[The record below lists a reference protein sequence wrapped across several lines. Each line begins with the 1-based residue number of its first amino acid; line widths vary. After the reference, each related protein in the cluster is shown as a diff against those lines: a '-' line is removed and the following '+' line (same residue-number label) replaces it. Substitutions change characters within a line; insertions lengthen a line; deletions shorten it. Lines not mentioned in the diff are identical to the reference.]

1 MSDPH
6 YGQVCP
12 KRRAGTP
19 GGSLPHA
26 QPSAARPSP
35 RGPSIDLEALKR
47 FLQRRYHYNT
57 PESVA
62 ADTGIPPETV
72 RNWIR
77 LRARPSIG
85 NFLTLALHYGPDL
98 VAAAWPGAP
107 RWMDSACRE
116 EEAARLEAEQERIN
130 RRLKELRS

>member
-1 MSDPH
+1 M
-6 YGQVCP
+6 
-12 KRRAGTP
+12 
-19 GGSLPHA
+19 PHA
-26 QPSAARPSP
+26 QPSASRPSA
-35 RGPSIDLEALKR
+35 RGPLIDLEALRR

-57 PESVA
+57 PEAVA

-72 RNWIR
+72 RNWMR
-77 LRARPSIG
+77 LRAKPSIG
-85 NFLTLALHYGPDL
+85 NFLTLARVYGPDF

-130 RRLKELRS
+130 RGLEELRR